1 MPAEPEQAR
10 LSGNN
15 RLPRMDLSS
24 AGRSIPENVAL
35 MCKGETAGWGG
46 AWVSE
51 LNGMEAVSMA
61 TAIAGSLKSGRVGS
75 AILPVQTRDPLLI
88 AMGAASIDQLS
99 PGGFV
104 LGLGVSTKLIIED
117 WHATPWG
124 DSPLGLTRE
133 AVDLTRRFLA
143 GERVTT
149 ETGRWRYNR
158 AQLTA
163 VPKRPVPIYIAA
175 LNNRM
180 LQLAGE
186 VADGVLLNFVSVNDL
201 KHARTQIELGAARS
215 GRSLEGFET
224 MIFFRATVTD
234 NYEQVKH
241 RYQRELFTY
250 VMAPVYQDMFAR
262 EGYRDACIEAG
273 ELWRNRQRDEAL
285 EAVPEALIR
294 DRTLIGSPGEIAER
308 LSEYRAAGL
317 DGCMVFPVAVPDA
330 EYVPDTERSMLAM
343 APGQLQLA
351 LG

>member
-1 MPAEPEQAR
+1 
-10 LSGNN
+10 
-15 RLPRMDLSS
+15 
-24 AGRSIPENVAL
+24 
-35 MCKGETAGWGG
+35 
-46 AWVSE
+46 
-51 LNGMEAVSMA
+51 
-61 TAIAGSLKSGRVGS
+61 
-75 AILPVQTRDPLLI
+75 
-88 AMGAASIDQLS
+88 
-99 PGGFV
+99 
-104 LGLGVSTKLIIED
+104 
-117 WHATPWG
+117 
-124 DSPLGLTRE
+124 
-133 AVDLTRRFLA
+133 
-143 GERVTT
+143 
-149 ETGRWRYNR
+149 
-158 AQLTA
+158 
-163 VPKRPVPIYIAA
+163 
-175 LNNRM
+175 
-180 LQLAGE
+180 
-186 VADGVLLNFVSVNDL
+186 
-201 KHARTQIELGAARS
+201 
-215 GRSLEGFET
+215 

-285 EAVPEALIR
+285 EAVPGALIR